1 MSLVIATN
9 KDQDGTFRQ
18 DQSIYSAY
26 SFRNS
31 LSSVYKIPAHSQVC
45 LQSAK
50 VNLDGRAT
58 VTGNNSNWFD
68 WFGLDLGL
76 ARPQE
81 ETTSYPI
88 TQSFHTGD
96 GVDELTSSEIA
107 SAIKRDHREFHPN
120 RMGQFD
126 CKVNRGAGLDFL
138 GFEFQYGFETKQTN
152 TSKPKTF
159 NSFKSGIPELV
170 AEGDT
175 RFTWNQGTGVF
186 QRVDIG
192 DEGNPVAIGLGHPI
206 SVSNGSMRV
215 DFNDANAS
223 GVTWSIGLSRDCP
236 APQLYRHGNVTSFY
250 APPYCNL
257 LKKAP
262 GAAAQ
267 GLEKY
272 FSDFKVSRNPAG
284 ELVVTHFVTDDQ
296 GLTNYQEEVEY
307 WTNTASTLKGAGRYD
322 IDKNAGGYGYIEY
335 RIIGEQV
342 ELYIRSDAGGT
353 FLITKYDPAQPKNS
367 YFKPVSQT
375 CWCLHP
381 TLLVGHTATNKT
393 NSLTIDSFSG
403 MDITGYDSR
412 TLYKGG
418 WFESMGLL
426 ADTGSSYKGMATC
439 QVVDSRVLT
448 NSPTFAGIYSPVTLN
463 ASNYMDEYYNTMIVA
478 PNTLYVETQG
488 AAVAD
493 LFGFSQ
499 TSLVEVNT
507 ETEVGTIILNKINS
521 ETVPGLTST
530 QSIFVRLNGMGNQVL
545 NARTGNKSTIL
556 AHLPTADSRATTDKS
571 GRFFYEPNRDVWLD
585 LDNSYEIQTSD
596 FSIDFVYANE
606 QYSKVLQG
614 QSIVVLY
621 FRVDPKFA

>member
-68 WFGLDLGL
+68 WFGENLTNDE
-76 ARPQE
+76 PQST
-81 ETTSYPI
+81 TTSYPI
-88 TQSFHTGD
+88 TQSFHTGNS
-96 GVDELTSSEIA
+96 VDELTSSEIA
-107 SAIKRDHREFHPN
+107 QAIKRDHREFHPN
-120 RMGQFD
+120 RMGLFD

-138 GFEFQYGFETKQTN
+138 GFEYKYGFETKQTN
-152 TSKPKTF
+152 ASKPKTF
-159 NSFKSGIPELV
+159 SHFKSAKNE
-170 AEGDT
+170 AEGNT
-175 RFTWNQGTGVF
+175 RFTWNQGTGIF

-192 DEGNPVAIGLGHPI
+192 DEGNPTAIGLGHPI
-206 SVSNGSMRV
+206 SVSNGSMNV
-215 DFNDANAS
+215 NFVNANAS

-236 APQLYRHGNVTSFY
+236 APQLYKHGNTTNFY
-250 APPYCNL
+250 APPYCNMI
-257 LKKAP
+257 KKAP
-262 GAAAQ
+262 GAAAT

-284 ELVVTHFVTDDQ
+284 QLVVTHFVTDDQ
-296 GLTNYQEEVEY
+296 GLYNYQEEVEY
-307 WTNTASTLKGAGRYD
+307 WNNTSSALAGAGRYD
-322 IDKNAGGYGYIEY
+322 IDKNTPKYMWVEF
-335 RIIGEQV
+335 RVIGEQV
-342 ELYIRSDAGGT
+342 ELYIGHAGAT
-353 FLITKYDPAQPKNS
+353 DLITKFVAGQPKNS

-412 TLYKGG
+412 TIYKGG
-418 WFESMGLL
+418 WFESMSLL

-439 QVVDSRVLT
+439 KEVDSRVLP
-448 NSPTFAGIYSPVTLN
+448 NSPSEGTEYPQLGLDG
-463 ASNYMDEYYNTMIVA
+463 SNYMADYYNTMIVA
-478 PNTLYVETQG
+478 PSSLYVETQG
-488 AAVAD
+488 ASVAD
-493 LFGFSQ
+493 IFGFSQ
-499 TSLVEVNT
+499 TSVVLVDT
-507 ETEVGTIILNKINS
+507 ETTDGTIIFSTIDS
-521 ETVPGLTST
+521 ETVPSLTST

-596 FSIDFVYANE
+596 FSLDFVYSNE
-606 QYSKVLQG
+606 QYAKVLQG